1 MGYFNLMILLSR
13 YIFAGF
19 SILFIIIAFSYM
31 KPFVTYSLS
40 SKGEKSSLLSICLY
54 FFHLAGLSI
63 IMGKQTEEAVGL
75 QIGVNGL
82 IMLGIFIGSFIT
94 LKIMKRQ
101 HEMVLWQLMFFLMD
115 IGFLMLERLDPSIA
129 SKQIFAY
136 GLGAVVALIFP
147 SIFSV
152 LIKPGNKYF
161 YLVVLG
167 ITMILPFIFG
177 DTIYGATNWVS
188 IGPLSFQ
195 PSEIGKVALI
205 LYLASVLSDEE
216 DKIDYKNYQTY
227 IIPAGALLIS
237 FGCLV
242 IQKDLGAVL
251 LYYLTTLIMLLVA
264 TENYWFPTI
273 GLALGGLGSIVA
285 YFLFSHVRV
294 RVSAWLDPWADI
306 NNKGYQVVQGLFA
319 IGTWGWLGSGLTR
332 GTPRKIPMNIS
343 DYIFAAV
350 CEEFGTIIGIV
361 VLLCYLAIILFCLQA
376 AFRYNHA
383 FYQLVIIGIASI
395 FGLQTFI
402 IIGGILKLIPLTGI
416 TTPFISAGG
425 TSIIVNMGMIGLITY
440 LSYKAREAEAHPE
453 LAFNSEVH
461 SETKTSLDQVVQPEI
476 DTPLDQ
482 GFQSEIETTLDQAF
496 QLDAESQLDQ
506 AFLSAL
512 EDEIDLEMTEEGDDF

>member
-19 SILFIIIAFSYM
+19 GILFIIVSFSFM
-31 KPFVTYSLS
+31 KPFVSYSLGS
-40 SKGEKSSLLSICLY
+40 RREKSSLLSICLY

-63 IMGKQTEEAVGL
+63 IIGKQTEESVGL
-75 QIGVNGL
+75 GIGINGIVVL
-82 IMLGIFIGSFIT
+82 AIFVVSFTI
-94 LKIMKRQ
+94 LRLMKRQ
-101 HEMVLWQLMFFLMD
+101 HELVLWQLMFFLMD
-115 IGFLMLERLDPSIA
+115 IGFLMLERLDHDIA
-129 SKQIFAY
+129 TKQITAY
-136 GLGAVVALIFP
+136 LLGTVIALSFP

-161 YLVVLG
+161 YLVILA

-177 DTIYGATNWVS
+177 DTIYGATNWVT
-188 IGPLSFQ
+188 IGPISFQ
-195 PSEIGKVALI
+195 PSEVGKLAFVLF
-205 LYLASVLSDEE
+205 LASVLSDGEYR
-216 DKIDYKNYQTY
+216 KMDYKAF
-227 IIPAGALLIS
+227 IFPGVVLVIS
-237 FGCLV
+237 LGCLV

-251 LYYLTTLIMLLVA
+251 LYYLTAMMMLLVA
-264 TENYWFPTI
+264 TENYWLPI
-273 GLALGGLGSIVA
+273 LGLLVAAFGSVIA

-332 GTPRKIPMNIS
+332 GTPQKIPMNIS

-350 CEEFGTIIGIV
+350 CEEFGNIIGIV
-361 VLLCYLAIILFCLQA
+361 ILLCYLAIILFCLQV
-376 AFRYNHA
+376 AFRYSHA

-416 TTPFISAGG
+416 TTPFMSAGG

-440 LSYKAREAEAHPE
+440 FSYQARKAEAQ
-453 LAFNSEVH
+453 FNEEAV
-461 SETKTSLDQVVQPEI
+461 E
-476 DTPLDQ
+476 
-482 GFQSEIETTLDQAF
+482 GGTL
-496 QLDAESQLDQ
+496 S
-506 AFLSAL
+506 
-512 EDEIDLEMTEEGDDF
+512 